1 VEKEFAVN
9 RKMRDMMAQAQK
21 MQSGMVR
28 AQEELAAATVEGT
41 SGGGMVTAVVNGQGE
56 LKGIRISPDA
66 VDPSDVEMLEDL
78 VLSAVQ
84 DAVGKSRELAREK
97 MQGLGIPSGLGD
109 LF

>member
-1 VEKEFAVN
+1 MN

-21 MQSGMVR
+21 MQAGMMK
-28 AQEELAAATVEGT
+28 AQEELAAASVEGS

-56 LKGIRISPDA
+56 LKGLRISRDV
-66 VDPSDVEMLEDL
+66 VDPEDVEMLEDL

-84 DAVGKSRELAREK
+84 NAVEKSREIARDK
-97 MQGLGIPSGLGD
+97 MQGMGIPSGLGD